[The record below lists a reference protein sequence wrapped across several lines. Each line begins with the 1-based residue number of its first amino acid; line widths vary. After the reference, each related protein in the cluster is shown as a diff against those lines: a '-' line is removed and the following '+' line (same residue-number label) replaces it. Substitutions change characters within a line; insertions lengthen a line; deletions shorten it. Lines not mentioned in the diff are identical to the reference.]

1 MTRIGKAGTASST
14 PFLLFLGSR
23 SFFTLGV
30 NMQGTLIAW
39 FVYQITHNALDLGLT
54 GLAEVIPYVGLLLF
68 GGAWADRFNRRNLML
83 LSQVGYLFISFGLWF
98 LASESESGIS
108 VSPFLIYAL
117 IFMTGLF
124 RGILSPSQNALLGQ
138 LVSKE
143 EVSKASVWNSAV
155 FHIGAVGGP
164 AAGGI
169 LYAYVGGAFSFGVVC
184 CLQLLAVITLLQL
197 RGVKK
202 PEYRNTGESIFNRIG
217 VGLRFVWSHK
227 ILFPGMM
234 MDMVAVLFGGAVA
247 VLPLFADQILH
258 TGAEGLGWL
267 RAAPAMGSLVMAG
280 ILIRFPLGHGAGK
293 KLLICVFLFGMTNLI
308 FALSTS
314 FLLSFAMLF
323 LGGLFDNVSA
333 IIRMTIVQIFTP
345 DEMKGRVSA
354 VNSIFIGSSNELG
367 AFESGVAARF
377 LGLVASVAYG
387 ATITFATVAI
397 TAWKAK
403 ELRLLTLEQKT

>member
-1 MTRIGKAGTASST
+1 MSNKPGSASSAQ
-14 PFLLFLGSR
+14 FLIFLGSR

-30 NMQGTLIAW
+30 NMQSTLISW
-39 FVYQITHNALDLGLT
+39 FVYQITHDALDLGFT

-68 GGAWADRFNRRNLML
+68 GGAWADRFNRKNLML
-83 LSQVGYLFISFGLWF
+83 FSQVGYLFISFGLWF
-98 LASESESGIS
+98 LAFESESGAT
-108 VSPFLIYAL
+108 VSPLLIYCL
-117 IFMTGLF
+117 IFLTGLF

-143 EVSKASVWNSAV
+143 EVPKASVWNSAV
-155 FHIGAVGGP
+155 FHLGAVGGP
-164 AAGGI
+164 AAGGL
-169 LYAYVGGAFSFGVVC
+169 LYAYAGGAFSFGVVC
-184 CLQLLAVITLLQL
+184 CLQLLAVITLIQL

-202 PEYRNTGESIFNRIG
+202 PEFRHTGESIFNRIG
-217 VGLRFVWSHK
+217 TGLRFVWSHK

-267 RAAPAMGSLVMAG
+267 RAAPALGSLVMAG
-280 ILIRFPLGHGAGK
+280 ILIRFPLGRDAGK
-293 KLLICVFLFGMTNLI
+293 WLLICVFLFGLTNLF
-308 FALSTS
+308 FALSTQ
-314 FLLSFAMLF
+314 FFLSFAMLF

-345 DEMKGRVSA
+345 DDMKGRVSA

-367 AFESGVAARF
+367 AFESGLAARY
-377 LGLVASVAYG
+377 LGLAASVTYG
-387 ATITFATVAI
+387 AYITLATVGF
-397 TAWKAK
+397 TAWKSK
-403 ELRLLTLEQKT
+403 ELRQLSME